1 MTNTHNALDLTVQQ
15 EPNCPPPPIQK
26 PTWHQLPLYMDPL
39 LLVAN
44 TGYLFKLVHLQTPG
58 ADIWWLLKHITRIV
72 SKRMVRI
79 LLEFFLVTVR
89 NSSCGKVM
97 FSQVSVCPRGEG
109 CTPSCQADITPPR
122 QTRPPPD
129 GYCSGRYA
137 SYWNAFLLK
146 IVFDV
151 LNLNG
156 VVILIV

>member
-1 MTNTHNALDLTVQQ
+1 MHWTSLYNRNPTAPLPHTETHLA
-15 EPNCPPPPIQK
+15 
-26 PTWHQLPLYMDPL
+26 PTPLYMDPL

-72 SKRMVRI
+72 SKRMDPI

-109 CTPSCQADITPPR
+109 CTPPCQADTNPPAGR
-122 QTRPPPD
+122 RPPQMATAAD
-129 GYCSGRYA
+129 GTHPTGMHSC
-137 SYWNAFLLK
+137 
-146 IVFDV
+146 
-151 LNLNG
+151 
-156 VVILIV
+156 

>member
-1 MTNTHNALDLTVQQ
+1 MHWTSLYNRNPTAPL
-15 EPNCPPPPIQK
+15 IQK

-109 CTPSCQADITPPR
+109 CTPSCQADINPPR
-122 QTRPPPD
+122 QTHPPSPPPPQMATAAD
-129 GYCSGRYA
+129 GTHPTGMHSC
-137 SYWNAFLLK
+137 
-146 IVFDV
+146 
-151 LNLNG
+151 
-156 VVILIV
+156 